1 MAVARERWSD
11 VKVGVFVLLALAIV
25 IAGSLWIAG
34 GSLFAARHIPYD
46 VMLSDSGGVVAGD
59 RVRVAGVA
67 VGRINDVVLR
77 QEEKWPVVMKVSIR
91 EEIQVHQDASAV
103 ITSSGILG
111 SSFLEIDLGSPD
123 APPLA
128 PGSQIEGRPAP
139 GMEAAFQQLEAIS
152 TKVLGILDQTSKLID
167 QVSGQVDPLMARL
180 QALLSEENTENLE
193 AILAETRRTLEDV
206 QPRVGPLLDHLDRV
220 ASSAEESLAGVPP
233 LTDEAKALITDLHT
247 ALGPDGQR
255 VSQLLDS
262 ANTTL
267 GSADD
272 ALQVVLEN
280 RASIEATLRDLE
292 ITMANLKTFSERV
305 KHQPSSLLRSSP
317 QEQRAPGD
325 PARPGTRD
333 QSRADAKAAKKAALE
348 QSSSG
353 GPQ

>member
-1 MAVARERWSD
+1 MAVSRERWSD
-11 VKVGVFVLLALAIV
+11 VKVGIFVLLALAMA

-34 GSLFAARHIPYD
+34 GSLFAARQVPYD
-46 VMLSDSGGVVAGD
+46 VVLSDSSGVVAGD

-77 QEEKWPVVMKVSIR
+77 QDEKWPVLMKVSIK
-91 EEIQVHQDASAV
+91 EEVEVHQDASAV

-111 SSFLEIDLGSPD
+111 SSFLEINTGSPGA
-123 APPLA
+123 APLP
-128 PGSQIEGRPAP
+128 PNSQIEGRPAP

-167 QVSGQVDPLMARL
+167 QVSGEVGPLMARL
-180 QALLSEENTENLE
+180 EALLSEENTENLE

-267 GSADD
+267 GSADK

-280 RASIEATLRDLE
+280 RSSIEATLRDLE
-292 ITMANLKTFSERV
+292 LTMANLKTFSERV

-317 QEQRAPGD
+317 QQQRSPGD

-333 QSRADAKAAKKAALE
+333 QSRAAAKAAKQDALE
-348 QSSSG
+348 ESSSG
-353 GPQ
+353 VQQ